1 MWNPYNSLITF
12 SWSRAASLVYAGERD
27 GIGYRDTLQD
37 FMGVMPTIPDEA
49 RERLELMLTGQLS
62 SGGALPVVKQ
72 FAHLPGRE
80 PYPPKE
86 EMRSDCRWEFYSA
99 GLAAGWQQD

>member
-1 MWNPYNSLITF
+1 MGIAGAKISGYDTDREAFIGSYRTYANPEVVEAGACKGTL
-12 SWSRAASLVYAGERD
+12 ASGD
-27 GIGYRDTLQD
+27 NPCGTLQ
-37 FMGVMPTIPDEA
+37 VVI
-49 RERLELMLTGQLS
+49 EL
-62 SGGALPVVKQ
+62 
-72 FAHLPGRE
+72 AHLPGRE